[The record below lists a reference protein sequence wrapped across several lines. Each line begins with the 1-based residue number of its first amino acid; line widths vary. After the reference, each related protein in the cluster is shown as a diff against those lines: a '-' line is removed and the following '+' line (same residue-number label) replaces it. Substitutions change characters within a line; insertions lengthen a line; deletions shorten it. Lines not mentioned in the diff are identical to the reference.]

1 MKQTIVKFIDY
12 DVDGCGTEIN
22 SMITF
27 NAELTEKQKMRL
39 LELTNQ
45 IKDTEDWDFDT
56 LVDDVCEAFKNET
69 NIGYYYTNHD
79 VEIIV

>member
-27 NAELTEKQKMRL
+27 NAELTEKQK
-39 LELTNQ
+39 
-45 IKDTEDWDFDT
+45 
-56 LVDDVCEAFKNET
+56 NET
-69 NIGYYYTNHD
+69 STTDESNKRH
-79 VEIIV
+79 

>member
-1 MKQTIVKFIDY
+1 
-12 DVDGCGTEIN
+12 
-22 SMITF
+22 
-27 NAELTEKQKMRL
+27 MRL
-39 LELTNQ
+39 QQLTNQ

>member
-27 NAELTEKQKMRL
+27 NAELTEHSKMK
-39 LELTNQ
+39 LTLDTTIQ
-45 IKDTEDWDFDT
+45 IMM
-56 LVDDVCEAFKNET
+56 
-69 NIGYYYTNHD
+69 
-79 VEIIV
+79 